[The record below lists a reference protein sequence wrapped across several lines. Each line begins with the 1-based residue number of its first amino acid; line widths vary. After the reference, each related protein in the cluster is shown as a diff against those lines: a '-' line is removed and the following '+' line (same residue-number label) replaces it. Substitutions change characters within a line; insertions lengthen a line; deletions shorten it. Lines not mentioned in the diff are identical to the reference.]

1 MSSQDNVLIIG
12 LTGLP
17 GSGKSSFA
25 NVAKDRGYSIIV
37 MGDAVRFEVQ
47 RRGLTM
53 SRLSVEEV
61 QFSTRD
67 ELGSD
72 IIGRLTLDRVKYAV
86 LNGDNRIL
94 IDGFRGIDEVAIF
107 KKAYPQLKLA
117 AIHAPPEVRWARSIS
132 RRRPDDPQSFS
143 ECKRK
148 DLVEYRVGIGEVIA
162 ISDYLI
168 DRSLQ
173 GSRKV
178 ALKVY
183 NEIINDIEI
192 HTLDADKQHLIE
204 AKN

>member
-1 MSSQDNVLIIG
+1 MSSQDSVLIIG

-17 GSGKSSFA
+17 GSGKSTFA

-47 RRGLTM
+47 RRGLKM

-61 QFSTRD
+61 QFSMRD

-86 LNGDNRIL
+86 LNGDRRIL
-94 IDGFRGIDEVAIF
+94 IDGFRGIDEVALF
-107 KKAYPQLKLA
+107 KEVFPQFKLV

-132 RRRPDDPQSFS
+132 RCRPDDPQSFDD
-143 ECKRK
+143 CRRK
-148 DLVEYRVGIGEVIA
+148 DMVEYRVGIGEVIA

-173 GSRKV
+173 GSFKV

-183 NEIINDIEI
+183 TEIINDIEI
-192 HTLDADKQHLIE
+192 HTIDPKKQHLAE
-204 AKN
+204 V

>member
-1 MSSQDNVLIIG
+1 MSTQDSVLIIG

-25 NVAKDRGYSIIV
+25 NVAKERGYSIIV

-47 RRGLTM
+47 RRGLKM

-61 QFSTRD
+61 KFSMRD

-94 IDGFRGIDEVAIF
+94 IDGFRGLDEVELF
-107 KKAYPQLKLA
+107 KEAFPQSKLV

-162 ISDYLI
+162 SSDYLI

-178 ALKVY
+178 ASKVY

-192 HTLDADKQHLIE
+192 HTMAPEKQHLV
-204 AKN
+204 KV

>member
-17 GSGKSSFA
+17 GSGKSTFA
-25 NVAKDRGYSIIV
+25 NVARDRGYSIIV

-47 RRGLTM
+47 RRGLAM
-53 SRLSVEEV
+53 NRLSVEEV
-61 QFSTRD
+61 QFSMRD

-72 IIGRLTLDRVKYAV
+72 IIGRLTLDRVKYAI
-86 LNGDNRIL
+86 LNGDTRIM
-94 IDGFRGIDEVAIF
+94 IDGFRGIDEVALF
-107 KKAYPQLKLA
+107 KDAYPQFKLV

-132 RRRPDDPQSFS
+132 RRRADDPQSFS
-143 ECKRK
+143 DCKRK
-148 DLVEYRVGIGEVIA
+148 DSVEYRVGIGEVIA

-173 GSRKV
+173 GTFKV

-192 HTLDADKQHLIE
+192 HTIDSEKQKLVQV
-204 AKN
+204 